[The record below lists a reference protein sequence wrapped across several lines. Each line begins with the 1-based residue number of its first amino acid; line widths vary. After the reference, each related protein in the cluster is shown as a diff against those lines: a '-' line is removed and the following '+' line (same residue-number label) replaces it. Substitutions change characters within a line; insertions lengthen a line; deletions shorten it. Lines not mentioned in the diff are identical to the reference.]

1 MQDPI
6 PVLILGAG
14 SFALE
19 VRERL
24 RESGRYRLMGYV
36 QDVRAVGPG
45 ERLEGDPVFHVD
57 GLRGLPREYRAVT
70 AIGSTRRKG
79 LIESVRALGFPLE
92 TIVPP
97 SAIMDDTVRLGPG
110 CYFSPSLT
118 VASHTTFGT
127 AVFCHRGTNIGHHVQ
142 IGNYVNISLG
152 AIVAGHSRLGDQ
164 AFIGMGAMVLDHR
177 TVGEGAIVAAGAV
190 VTSDVPAH
198 TMVAGIPARVV
209 KENVEPY

>member
-1 MQDPI
+1 MQSPV

-36 QDVRAVGPG
+36 QDVRAVAPG
-45 ERLEGDPVFHVD
+45 EMLEGDPVYHVED
-57 GLRGLPREYRAVT
+57 LRNLPREYRAVT
-70 AIGSTRRKG
+70 AIGSTRRRK
-79 LIESVRALGFPLE
+79 LIESVLALGFPLE
-92 TIVPP
+92 TVVPP
-97 SAIMDDTVRLGPG
+97 SAVMDDTVVLGPG

-118 VASHTTFGT
+118 VASYTRFGT
-127 AVFCHRGTNIGHHVQ
+127 AVFCHRGTNIGHHVE
-142 IGNYVNISLG
+142 IGNFVNVSLG

-190 VTSDVPAH
+190 VTADVPAH
-198 TMVAGIPARVV
+198 AMVAGIPARIV